1 LEGNLVIPDSAKGI
15 VVFAHGSG
23 SSRFSPRNRFVA
35 EKLQADGLATLLM
48 DLLTQQE
55 EKIDL
60 GTREFRF
67 DIKLLSE
74 RLIGAKRW
82 LQKETATKALNIGY
96 FGSSTG
102 AAAALIAAAK
112 HPENVGAVVSRGGRT
127 DLARDY
133 LSEVE
138 APTLLIVGGNDAV
151 VLNLNRETMR
161 QLNAEKRLEIVSGAS
176 HLFEEL
182 GKLEEV
188 AELASGWFTQHLG

>member
-1 LEGNLVIPDSAKGI
+1 
-15 VVFAHGSG
+15 
-23 SSRFSPRNRFVA
+23 
-35 EKLQADGLATLLM
+35 
-48 DLLTQQE
+48 
-55 EKIDL
+55 
-60 GTREFRF
+60 
-67 DIKLLSE
+67 LSE

-188 AELASGWFTQHLG
+188 AELASGWFTQHLS